1 MKGAAAVDRRVVIK
15 LFDKAINKSPT
26 GFETRN
32 TTTGRE
38 VIAKQG
44 GVGRSE
50 FYKAAAAGMTP
61 AVVFTVSEADYD
73 DERMIEFDG
82 KVFRLIRSYPVANRK
97 IELVCEGVEPN
108 DD

>member
-1 MKGAAAVDRRVVIK
+1 MSRLNRRVVIK
-15 LFDKAINKSPT
+15 LYDKTVTRSPT

-32 TTTGRE
+32 ETTGRE
-38 VIAKQG
+38 VYAEQG

-61 AVVFTVSEADYD
+61 AVTFVVSEGDYLE
-73 DERMIEFDG
+73 ERLIDFSG
-82 KVFRLIRSYPVANRK
+82 KTYKLIRSYPLPNRK
-97 IELVCEGVEPN
+97 IELVCQGVEPN

>member
-1 MKGAAAVDRRVVIK
+1 MNRRVVIT
-15 LFDKAINKSPT
+15 LFAKTVRKDET

-32 TTTGRE
+32 DTTGRDVYAE
-38 VIAKQG
+38 QG

-61 AVVFTVSEADYD
+61 AVTFTVSEADYNN
-73 DERMIEFDG
+73 E
-82 KVFRLIRSYPVANRK
+82 RLINFDNKVYKVLRTYPLPNRK
-97 IELVCEGVEPN
+97 IELVCQGVEPN

>member
-1 MKGAAAVDRRVVIK
+1 MKRRVLIK
-15 LFDKAINKSPT
+15 LLEKTISKSKT

-32 TTTGRE
+32 TTKGRE
-38 VIAKQG
+38 VTAEQG

-61 AVVFTVSEADYD
+61 AVTFTVSEADYQN
-73 DERMIEFDG
+73 ERLVDFDG
-82 KVFRLIRSYPVANRK
+82 KVYKVIRSYPVPNRK
-97 IELVCEGVEPN
+97 IELVCQGVEPN

>member
-1 MKGAAAVDRRVVIK
+1 MKRRVVIK
-15 LFDKAINKSPT
+15 LFDKTISKDAT

-32 TTTGRE
+32 DVTGRE
-38 VIAKQG
+38 VCAEQG

-61 AVVFTVSEADYD
+61 AVTFDVSEADYH
-73 DERMIEFDG
+73 DERLIDFDG
-82 KVFRLIRSYPVANRK
+82 KVYKVLRSYPLPNRK
-97 IELVCEGVEPN
+97 IELVCQGVEPN

>member
-1 MKGAAAVDRRVVIK
+1 MNRRVVIK
-15 LFDKAINKSPT
+15 LFDKTISKSDT

-32 TTTGRE
+32 ETTGRE
-38 VIAKQG
+38 VYAEQC

-61 AVVFTVSEADYD
+61 AVTFIVSEADYQE
-73 DERMIEFDG
+73 ERLIEYNS
-82 KVFRLIRSYPVANRK
+82 KVFKLIRSYPIPNRK
-97 IELVCEGVEPN
+97 IELVCQGVEPN

>member
-1 MKGAAAVDRRVVIK
+1 MNRRVVIK
-15 LFDKAINKSPT
+15 LYDRTINKSAT

-32 TTTGRE
+32 ETTGRDVYAE
-38 VIAKQG
+38 QG

-61 AVVFTVSEADYD
+61 AVTFTVSEADYKN
-73 DERMIEFDG
+73 ERLVCFDG
-82 KVFRLIRSYPVANRK
+82 KDYKVLRKYPVPNRK
-97 IELVCEGVEPN
+97 VELVCQGVEPN

>member
-1 MKGAAAVDRRVVIK
+1 MDRRVVIK
-15 LFDKAINKSPT
+15 LFDRAINKSPT

-32 TTTGRE
+32 TATGRE

-61 AVVFTVSEADYD
+61 AVTFTVSEADYD
-73 DERMIEFDG
+73 HERMIEFDG
-82 KVFRLIRSYPVANRK
+82 KVYKVIRSYPVPNRK
-97 IELVCEGVEPN
+97 IELVCQGVEPN

>member
-1 MKGAAAVDRRVVIK
+1 MNRRVVIK
-15 LFDKAINKSPT
+15 LYDRTINKSAT

-32 TTTGRE
+32 DTTGRDVYAE
-38 VIAKQG
+38 QG

-61 AVVFTVSEADYD
+61 AVTFTVSEADYKY
-73 DERMIEFDG
+73 ERRVCFYGQDY
-82 KVFRLIRSYPVANRK
+82 KVLRKYPVPNRK
-97 IELVCEGVEPN
+97 VELVCQGVEPN

>member
-1 MKGAAAVDRRVVIK
+1 MNRRVVVK
-15 LFDKAINKSPT
+15 LFDKTISKSKT
-26 GFETRN
+26 GFEIRN
-32 TTTGRE
+32 ATTGRDVYAE
-38 VIAKQG
+38 QG

-61 AVVFTVSEADYD
+61 AVVFTVSEADYQN
-73 DERMIEFDG
+73 ERQIQFNQRIY
-82 KVFRLIRSYPVANRK
+82 KVIRSYPVPGRK

>member
-1 MKGAAAVDRRVVIK
+1 MNRRVVIT
-15 LFDKAINKSPT
+15 LFAKTVRKDET

-32 TTTGRE
+32 DEIGRE
-38 VIAKQG
+38 VFAEQS

-61 AVVFTVSEADYD
+61 AVTFTVSEADYNN
-73 DERMIEFDG
+73 E
-82 KVFRLIRSYPVANRK
+82 RLINFDNKVYKVLRTYPLPNRK
-97 IELVCEGVEPN
+97 IELVCQGVEPN

>member
-1 MKGAAAVDRRVVIK
+1 MNRRIVIK
-15 LFDKAINKSPT
+15 LFDKTVTKSKT

-32 TTTGRE
+32 DTTGRDVYAE
-38 VIAKQG
+38 QG

-61 AVVFTVSEADYD
+61 AVTFTVSEADYQK
-73 DERMIEFDG
+73 ERLIDFNG
-82 KVFRLIRSYPVANRK
+82 KVYKVIRSYPVPNRK
-97 IELVCEGVEPN
+97 LELVCQGVEPN